1 MLILGLDGG
10 GTSLKATVAKDG
22 QVIKR
27 KVFEKGVNI
36 SAVSVEELERTIREV
51 RSWSGPVDEV
61 RAAFSGAG
69 DPQRKEV
76 LATVLEKLFPRSS
89 RVILSD
95 AEALIA
101 CCYEGKPLAVAIAG
115 TGSIVIGVDQNGKF
129 VRAGG
134 WGHLFDDE
142 ASAFSIVRSIII
154 EALLYVDGLAGHDPV
169 FHELLNYYGF
179 DKLEQLANLQRLGD
193 FKERIASFAKVMP
206 NTELVRRIMK
216 RELKLFTDRVRQV
229 LAVTNADRV
238 LGFGGMFSN
247 EEYRRI
253 FCAFLKDVE
262 FEHLKLNVDEVLA
275 TKVELKTN
283 FA

>member
-1 MLILGLDGG
+1 
-10 GTSLKATVAKDG
+10 
-22 QVIKR
+22 
-27 KVFEKGVNI
+27 
-36 SAVSVEELERTIREV
+36 
-51 RSWSGPVDEV
+51 
-61 RAAFSGAG
+61 
-69 DPQRKEV
+69 
-76 LATVLEKLFPRSS
+76 
-89 RVILSD
+89 
-95 AEALIA
+95 
-101 CCYEGKPLAVAIAG
+101 
-115 TGSIVIGVDQNGKF
+115 
-129 VRAGG
+129 
-134 WGHLFDDE
+134 
-142 ASAFSIVRSIII
+142 
-154 EALLYVDGLAGHDPV
+154 
-169 FHELLNYYGF
+169 
-179 DKLEQLANLQRLGD
+179 LQRLGD